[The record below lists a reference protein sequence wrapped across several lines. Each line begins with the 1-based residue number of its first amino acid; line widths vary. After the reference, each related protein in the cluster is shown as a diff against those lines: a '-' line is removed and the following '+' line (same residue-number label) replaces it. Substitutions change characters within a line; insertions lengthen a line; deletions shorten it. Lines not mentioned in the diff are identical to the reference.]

1 MSFAILRT
9 EKLKDW
15 GGISASLQHTFRERL
30 TPNADE
36 NRTGRNA
43 HIGGNSSEQ
52 VLQKIKDGL
61 PKKYRAD
68 CVKCVEYL
76 ITASPEWFAQANE
89 QERLQYFHTAQEW
102 LKERHGADNVKYV
115 GIHVDETTP
124 HLVAYVVPIDERGK
138 LNCKAFLGG
147 REKLSQMQSDFAER
161 VQKFG
166 LKRGVEGSKTKHQRV
181 KRFYGHLE
189 QETPRMTMDDI
200 SPKLLKKGIFQDTY
214 EDDQVVVDR
223 VNAKMQAILDH
234 KTAEI
239 NDLRKKLGET
249 QAKLQKTQQELSKMR
264 FNAEIKQTQ
273 DKLREQQKNRSMS
286 DLGRS
291 KGFGFGR

>member
-9 EKLKDW
+9 TKLKDW
-15 GGISASLQHTFRERL
+15 GNISASLQHTFRERL

-36 NRTGRNA
+36 IRTELNA
-43 HIGGNSSEQ
+43 HIGGNNSEQ

-61 PKKYRAD
+61 PDKYRAD

-76 ITASPEWFAQANE
+76 ITASPEWFSQANE

-115 GIHVDETTP
+115 GIHLDETTP
-124 HLVAYVVPIDERGK
+124 HLVAYIVPIDERGK

-166 LKRGVEGSKTKHQRV
+166 LKRGVEGSKAKHQRV

-189 QETPRMTMDDI
+189 QETPKMTMEDI
-200 SPKLLKKGIFQDTY
+200 TPKLLKKGLFQDTY
-214 EDDQVVVDR
+214 EDDQIVVDR

-234 KTAEI
+234 KTAQI
-239 NDLRKKLGET
+239 NDLRQKLGET

-264 FNAEIKQTQ
+264 FNEQMKQSQ
-273 DKLREQQKNRSMS
+273 AKIQEKQKNLSMDDLKRSKWFG
-286 DLGRS
+286 LGR
-291 KGFGFGR
+291 

>member
-9 EKLKDW
+9 TKLKDW
-15 GGISASLQHTFRERL
+15 GNISASLQHTFRERL

-36 NRTGRNA
+36 TRTGLNA
-43 HIGGNSSEQ
+43 HIGGNNSEQ

-61 PKKYRAD
+61 PDKYRAD

-89 QERLQYFHTAQEW
+89 QERLRYFHTAQEW

-124 HLVAYVVPIDERGK
+124 HLVAYVVPIDEKGR

-147 REKLSQMQSDFAER
+147 REKLSKMQSDFAER

-166 LKRGVEGSKTKHQRV
+166 LKRGVEGSKAKHQRV

-200 SPKLLKKGIFQDTY
+200 TPKLLKKGLFQDTY
-214 EDDQVVVDR
+214 EDDQVVVER

-234 KTAEI
+234 KTAQI
-239 NDLRKKLGET
+239 NDLRQKLGET

-264 FNAEIKQTQ
+264 YNEQM
-273 DKLREQQKNRSMS
+273 KLQQEKLKERQKNRSVD
-286 DLGRS
+286 DLKRS
-291 KGFGFGR
+291 KGVSFGR

>member
-15 GGISASLQHTFRERL
+15 GSISASLQHTFRERL

-36 NRTGRNA
+36 NRTGLNA
-43 HIGGNSSEQ
+43 HIGGNNSEQ

-61 PKKYRAD
+61 PEKYRAD

-76 ITASPEWFAQANE
+76 ITASPEWFSQANE

-115 GIHVDETTP
+115 GIHLDETTP
-124 HLVAYVVPIDERGK
+124 HLVAYVVPIDEWGK

-147 REKLSQMQSDFAER
+147 REKLSRMQSDFAER

-166 LKRGVEGSKTKHQRV
+166 LKRGVKGSKAKHQRV
-181 KRFYGHLE
+181 QRFYGNIREDQPKLQIE
-189 QETPRMTMDDI
+189 DITPQ
-200 SPKLLKKGIFQDTY
+200 LLKKGLFHDTY
-214 EDDQVVVDR
+214 EGDQVVIDR
-223 VNAKMQAILDH
+223 VNTKLQAILDH
-234 KTAEI
+234 KTAQI
-239 NDLRKKLGET
+239 NDLRQKLGET
-249 QAKLQKTQQELSKMR
+249 QTELQKTRQELAKMR
-264 FNAEIKQTQ
+264 FNEQMKQSQ
-273 DKLREQQKNRSMS
+273 AKLQEKQKNRSMD

-291 KGFGFGR
+291 KGFSFGR

>member
-9 EKLKDW
+9 TKLKDW
-15 GGISASLQHTFRERL
+15 GNISASLQHTFRERL
-30 TPNADE
+30 TPNADD
-36 NRTGRNA
+36 NRTKLNA
-43 HIGGNSSEQ
+43 HIGGNNSEQ
-52 VLQKIKDGL
+52 VLQKIRDGL
-61 PKKYRAD
+61 PAKYRAD

-76 ITASPEWFAQANE
+76 ITASPEWFAQADE
-89 QERLQYFHTAQEW
+89 QERLKYFHTAQKW

-115 GIHVDETTP
+115 GVHVDETTP
-124 HLVAYVVPIDERGK
+124 HLVAYVVPIDQRGK

-161 VQKFG
+161 VQHFG
-166 LKRGVEGSKTKHQRV
+166 LKRGVEGSKAKHQRV

-189 QETPRMTMDDI
+189 QETPKMTLKDI
-200 SPKLLKKGIFQDTY
+200 TPQLLKKGLFQDTY
-214 EDDQVVVDR
+214 EDDQVVIDR
-223 VNAKMQAILDH
+223 VNAKMLAILDH
-234 KTAEI
+234 KTAQI
-239 NDLRKKLGET
+239 NDLKQKLGET

-264 FNAEIKQTQ
+264 LSEQMKQNQ
-273 DKLREQQKNRSMS
+273 AKAQEKLKNLSVD

>member
-9 EKLKDW
+9 TKLKEW
-15 GGISASLQHTFRERL
+15 GNISASLQHTFRERI

-36 NRTGRNA
+36 NRTKLNA
-43 HIGGNSSEQ
+43 HIGGNNSEQ
-52 VLQKIKDGL
+52 ILQKIQNGL
-61 PKKYRAD
+61 PEKYRAD

-102 LKERHGADNVKYV
+102 LKERHGADNVKYI
-115 GIHVDETTP
+115 GIHTDETTP
-124 HLVAYVVPIDERGK
+124 HLVAYVVPIDKRGK

-147 REKLSQMQSDFAER
+147 REKLSKMQSDFAER

-166 LKRGVEGSKTKHQRV
+166 LKRGVEGSKAKHQRV

-189 QETPRMTMDDI
+189 QETPKMTMDDI

-214 EDDQVVVDR
+214 EDDQVVIDR
-223 VNAKMQAILDH
+223 VNAKMKAILDH

-239 NDLRKKLGET
+239 NDLRQKLGET
-249 QAKLQKTQQELSKMR
+249 QAKLKKTQQELSKMR
-264 FNAEIKQTQ
+264 FSEQMKQNQ
-273 DKLREQQKNRSMS
+273 EKIQEKLKNRSMD

-291 KGFGFGR
+291 KGVGFGR

>member
-9 EKLKDW
+9 TKLKDW
-15 GGISASLQHTFRERL
+15 GNISASLQHTFRERL

-36 NRTGRNA
+36 NRTGLNA
-43 HIGGNSSEQ
+43 HIGGNNSEQ
-52 VLQKIKDGL
+52 ILQKIKDGL
-61 PKKYRAD
+61 PDKYRAD

-76 ITASPEWFAQANE
+76 ITASPEWFAQAND

-124 HLVAYVVPIDERGK
+124 HLVAYVVPIDGRGK

-147 REKLSQMQSDFAER
+147 REKLSKMQSDFAER

-166 LKRGVEGSKTKHQRV
+166 LKRGVEGSKAKHQRV

-189 QETPRMTMDDI
+189 QEMPRMTVQDI
-200 SPKLLKKGIFQDTY
+200 TPQLLKKGIFQDTY
-214 EDDQVVVDR
+214 EDDRVVIDR

-234 KTAEI
+234 KTAQI
-239 NDLRKKLGET
+239 NDLKQKLGET
-249 QAKLQKTQQELSKMR
+249 QAKLQKTQQELSRMR
-264 FNAEIKQTQ
+264 FNEQMKQSQ
-273 DKLREQQKNRSMS
+273 AKAQEKLKNRSMD

-291 KGFGFGR
+291 KGFGLGR